1 MITRQPG
8 TFDVRR
14 VCIVLLCAAASLLAA
29 CAPAAQ
35 STNTPAATAPPPGDR
50 PGTGRHSEEA
60 RPAAAAPTSAVPLK
74 KIRVAMTGLGVSYV
88 PHRIAQVEGFN
99 REAGFD
105 VELVNAAGNAL
116 IAGLVAGEFDFID
129 SGGASI
135 RAAAAGLP
143 VRLVACHGIGIQNW
157 MLLAPGVPTM
167 RDLED
172 KAVAVAS
179 VGGVNELIAR
189 DLVRK
194 DGGDPN
200 RVSFAALGAADVRYG
215 ALLTG
220 RVGGAIVTAAEV
232 VQGRSVNM
240 TVAATPAD
248 LPHACTFTIAVAQQ
262 TIGERPEDIRGY
274 VRAIYRAVG
283 FLQGERERS
292 ARILADWQQL
302 DERVALAAYDE
313 SLVQLTYSFDK
324 AAGEEAVKN
333 AIAMELAS
341 GGITADVDVKDIF
354 DLSFY
359 P

>member
-1 MITRQPG
+1 M
-8 TFDVRR
+8 
-14 VCIVLLCAAASLLAA
+14 LAAACGS
-29 CAPAAQ
+29 
-35 STNTPAATAPPPGDR
+35 ATEPSGTTAAPPAPSTDRAGTASRGD
-50 PGTGRHSEEA
+50 EA
-60 RPAAAAPTSAVPLK
+60 RPAAEAPVSAVPLK
-74 KIRVAMTGLGVSYV
+74 KIRVAMTGLGVSYL

-99 REAGFD
+99 RDAGFD

-116 IAGLVAGEFDFID
+116 ISGLVAGEFDFID
-129 SGGASI
+129 SGGASV

-157 MLLAPGVPTM
+157 MLLAPGVPTL

-172 KAVAVAS
+172 KAVGVAS
-179 VGGVNELIAR
+179 IGGVNELIAR
-189 DLVRK
+189 DLIRK
-194 DGGDPN
+194 AGGDPS

-220 RVGGAIVTAAEV
+220 RVGGAIVAAAEV
-232 VQGRSVNM
+232 VQGRNANM

-262 TIGERPEDIRGY
+262 AIAERPQDVRGY
-274 VRAIYRAVG
+274 VRAISRAVG

-292 ARILADWQQL
+292 ARILAEWQGI
-302 DERVALAAYDE
+302 DEQVALAAYDE

-324 AAGEEAVKN
+324 AAGEDAVRN
-333 AIAMELAS
+333 AIAMERAS
-341 GGITADVDVKDIF
+341 GGITADIDVKDIF